1 MQTAPLQDQNKCSY
15 TVPRETYVALEEF
28 FGDKKIAE
36 TYTKALE
43 AGIRIVEKTSRE
55 MIEDKL
61 EQHKI
66 LLKEELTKELV
77 TRELFELRMGEMLR
91 IIEGTEARLLEKIE
105 AGDAGLHKDM
115 EVKENSLRKEMKAI
129 EESLRK
135 DMKAIEESLRKDMK
149 AMEDSIRKDMKAMFD
164 KLNFKFN
171 LLVGLVV
178 LALTL
183 ANPAFN
189 KLLEKLFF

>member
-1 MQTAPLQDQNKCSY
+1 MQTAPLQDQNKCYY

-66 LLKEELTKELV
+66 LLKEELTKGLV
-77 TRELFELRMGEMLR
+77 TRELFEL
-91 IIEGTEARLLEKIE
+91 
-105 AGDAGLHKDM
+105 
-115 EVKENSLRKEMKAI
+115 
-129 EESLRK
+129 
-135 DMKAIEESLRKDMK
+135 
-149 AMEDSIRKDMKAMFD
+149 
-164 KLNFKFN
+164 
-171 LLVGLVV
+171 
-178 LALTL
+178 
-183 ANPAFN
+183 
-189 KLLEKLFF
+189 